1 MCTMQEEPLLYITT
15 PTFITEQQVNVNS
28 DESTSVYE
36 KIPVVGNGLIERQLR
51 FFARPMKRA
60 RPLLLVLM
68 NGERFI
74 GTINEV
80 NGTEVKVQCYDTVRL
95 IEIQDI
101 AAVSTAVQK

>member
-1 MCTMQEEPLLYITT
+1 MQEEPLLYITT
-15 PTFITEQQVNVNS
+15 PTFITERQVNVNC

-36 KIPVVGNGLIERQLR
+36 KVPVVGNELIARQLR

-95 IEIQDI
+95 IELQDI
-101 AAVSTAVQK
+101 AAVSTAKQK

>member
-1 MCTMQEEPLLYITT
+1 MQEEPLLYIKT
-15 PTFITEQQVNVNS
+15 PTFITERQVFENC

-36 KIPVVGNGLIERQLR
+36 KVPVVGNELITRQLR

-80 NGTEVKVQCYDTVRL
+80 NGNEVKVQCYDTVRL
-95 IEIQDI
+95 IDIQEIVAI
-101 AAVSTAVQK
+101 STAKIK